1 MDFFIYNIDFL
12 GKDFL
17 FPNQIKLKP
26 PQINFI
32 IDDDSQTQKAN
43 NYLKS
48 IREHVKKSSPNKPE
62 KDVKT
67 LENITENLLPPVK
80 LQWYD
85 KSLNMYQRRAVENI
99 LKGEARPLPY
109 FIFGPP
115 GTGKTVTIIETILQ
129 IRKLL
134 PQSRILVAA
143 PSNSAADLIALRLLD
158 SGVLEPG
165 DLVRMVAFR

>member
-1 MDFFIYNIDFL
+1 MAVRHL

-17 FPNQIKLKP
+17 FPTHVKLKP
-26 PQINFI
+26 PQLVFEV
-32 IDDDSQTQKAN
+32 DDDSQTHKAD
-43 NYLKS
+43 NYVKS
-48 IREHVKKSSPNKPE
+48 LRGILKKSPQKPVEEAENK
-62 KDVKT
+62 
-67 LENITENLLPPVK
+67 ENRFIPPVK
-80 LQWYD
+80 LQWFD

-129 IRKLL
+129 IAKLI
-134 PQSRILVAA
+134 PHSRILVVA

-165 DLVRMVAFR
+165 DLVRMIAFR